1 MINELL
7 DPPRPR
13 PCPPVFD
20 DPHGRRRRI
29 VTAFGTLVGA
39 LCLCVLAVA
48 AGVLYTDA
56 EAPVPDPAGAVHTTG
71 RR

>member
-7 DPPRPR
+7 DPARTKPSS
-13 PCPPVFD
+13 PVFH

-29 VTAFGTLVGA
+29 VTTVGVVVCF
-39 LCLCVLAVA
+39 LCLCVLAVG
-48 AGVLYTDA
+48 AGVLYADPG
-56 EAPVPDPAGAVHTTG
+56 APATDPAEAVHTTP